1 MTIADE
7 QCFERTLFHFFEIC
21 GIRENQRKRLHLT
34 KRSSHALFDNLS
46 HALMWRTQVSDQLG
60 RWARGSSTGYAHR
73 AACDIQ
79 LRIRARMI
87 QAVQS
92 LVSFPVP
99 MQSSLGFIT
108 CIPSLTDSEF
118 YGPLAI

>member
-1 MTIADE
+1 MADE
-7 QCFERTLFHFFEIC
+7 GRFERTLFQFFEVC
-21 GIRENQRKRLHLT
+21 GVSETERKRLHLT
-34 KRSSHALFDNLS
+34 KHSSHALLDNLS

-79 LRIRARMI
+79 LRIRTRMI
-87 QAVQS
+87 RAVQS

-99 MQSSLGFIT
+99 IQSSLDFIT
-108 CIPSLTDSEF
+108 SMPSLTDSEF